1 MKKTRCLVLFF
12 VLLLCFR
19 GLTACVA
26 GLRGL
31 GTKDTSP
38 QAQTLAPAP
47 TEVIVVTPTPTQ
59 PGTVVPPPA
68 VLVTAGPTATPNLT
82 PGQMITVTYI
92 EYASDSLGV
101 VVDENLKVLHIEVDS
116 AAEKAG
122 LQLGDILETIDGISF
137 TKDREK
143 ARTRITTPRQDQT
156 QAKIL
161 KLTFKRADK
170 AFEVDVNLAPPNP
183 QPVEGTGTPVP
194 TPEDYF

>member
-68 VLVTAGPTATPNLT
+68 VTNTAGPTATPDLSA
-82 PGQMITVTYI
+82 GQMITTVNTDYV
-92 EYASDSLGV
+92 SDVLGV
-101 VVDENLKVLHIEVDS
+101 VVDAQMKVLHVEVAS

-122 LQLGDILETIDGISF
+122 IQVGDILDTLDATAF
-137 TKDREK
+137 VKDREK
-143 ARTRITTPRQDQT
+143 VR
-156 QAKIL
+156 AKIIEPKPNKKL
-161 KLTFKRADK
+161 KLKFKRADK
-170 AFEVDVNLAPPNP
+170 ALEVDVSPAPPNP